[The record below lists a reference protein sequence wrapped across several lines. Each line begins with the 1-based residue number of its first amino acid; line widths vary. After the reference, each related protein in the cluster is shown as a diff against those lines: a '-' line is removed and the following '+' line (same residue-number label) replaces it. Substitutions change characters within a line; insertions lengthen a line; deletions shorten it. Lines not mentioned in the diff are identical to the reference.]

1 MGHYDGEI
9 LSVEEVKARIW
20 NTKDKSAEDEEWLES
35 RSGRSQSVSG
45 SYLLE
50 LPGGGKYVDAE
61 DGDKASWCRF
71 MNHATEGTGECNVK
85 AFHQATIGG
94 DLSDYPFMFAIQ
106 DIEVGDELCW
116 DYGGK
121 YFV

>member
-50 LPGGGKYVDAE
+50 LQCGGKCVDAE
-61 DGDKASWCRF
+61 YELVSVHESCD
-71 MNHATEGTGECNVK
+71 
-85 AFHQATIGG
+85 GG
-94 DLSDYPFMFAIQ
+94 D
-106 DIEVGDELCW
+106 
-116 DYGGK
+116 GGM
-121 YFV
+121 